1 MSRLSQHSIIAKNT
15 SYIDQQ
21 REINVQQR
29 FRSMS
34 DLSHSN
40 LRDGVSTKMRADYNK
55 SSEGPSE
62 ITLITPSNMMGPQF
76 GSAANNVDLMP
87 NLLNQPPRLENKS
100 QQLTNHKGRPT
111 PERSVIPVSAL
122 AAKRQS
128 EPPRVREKRP
138 VRPTKKLF

>member
-1 MSRLSQHSIIAKNT
+1 MSRLSQNSIIAKKT

-21 REINVQQR
+21 REINAQQR

-138 VRPTKKLF
+138 IRPTKKLF

>member
-21 REINVQQR
+21 REINAQQR

-138 VRPTKKLF
+138 IRPTKKLF